1 MTSLRAALL
10 LISLATVPGS
20 LFAQQAKRDS
30 VTTLPD
36 VVRAVTRDSAAI
48 WNFPGA
54 ISRRPIDPA
63 LAASGRLE
71 DGFALAPGVLAQSRS
86 GGMDLRITIRGY
98 GARGAGDRSN
108 AGTMRGVR
116 VLVDGFPETEPDGRT
131 SLDLVDLGLGTQLD
145 VLRSNASAVWGN
157 AAGGVVA
164 LSTTPVA
171 GTGAGAIVSGGSF
184 GLRRAIANG
193 ATEWSD
199 GTLYGTVEHTALDG
213 WRANSAGER
222 TIVNL
227 GFVTPTDRNTS
238 LAVHVLGALNK
249 FSIPGALTA
258 DQLAADPQQANAT
271 YLARRERRDNQ
282 MVRIGTSLTHHLNPS
297 LALAVSG
304 FVTPKHLE
312 RSERGTYRFFDRI
325 HRGGSVLAEQTLT
338 NAGTLT
344 AGADLAYQDGPA
356 TFWSLT
362 SDGEQGDVKQ
372 QDKNEGAQN
381 AGIFL
386 QHEITLGSKLT
397 LTTGARYD
405 AIEYSLID
413 NITPQLNAEMRFSQ
427 VTPKLGATF
436 HAGRT
441 QIFYATLGG
450 GIEAPA
456 ANELDPPGT
465 FGQDTLVGMNPLL
478 EPIRSLTFE
487 VGTRHLVAPRSGI
500 FRTVSYDVAAYST
513 GVRNEVVP
521 YRGGRFYFT
530 AGEARRK
537 GIEGSVLAELDGGV
551 GVSASV
557 TLQDHRYTEY
567 VVDSAYYN
575 KPGHYA
581 DFSGNRVVGTPQTMY
596 GVDVSWL
603 PQMVEPLRIGFG
615 VQSVGS
621 YFADDANL
629 VEVPRSVVAT
639 ASLSLSRPLPLGG
652 ALGLR
657 GSLQFV
663 NIFDRANVGS
673 AFLNP
678 DLVNGQPA
686 AYEPGMPQ
694 QVIVGFSLGWVEAH

>member
-1 MTSLRAALL
+1 MRIFPAAILL
-10 LISLATVPGS
+10 TSLATIPGS
-20 LFAQQAKRDS
+20 LVAQQAKPDS
-30 VTTLPD
+30 IPKLPD
-36 VVRAVTRDSAAI
+36 VVRAVTRDSSAI

-54 ISRRPIDPA
+54 LSRRPIDPA

-71 DGFALAPGVLAQSRS
+71 DGFAMAPGVLAQSRS

-164 LSTTPVA
+164 LSTAPVA
-171 GTGAGAIVSGGSF
+171 GSGAGAIVSGGSF
-184 GLRRAIANG
+184 GLMRAIANG
-193 ATEWSD
+193 SSQWSD
-199 GTLYGTVEHTALDG
+199 GTIYGTAEHTSLDG
-213 WRANSAGER
+213 WRANSDGER

-227 GFVTPTDRNTS
+227 GFLTPTDRRTS

-249 FSIPGALTA
+249 FSIPGALTV
-258 DQLAADPQQANAT
+258 DQLADDPQQANAT
-271 YLARRERRDNQ
+271 YLARRERRDNR
-282 MVRIGTSLTHHLNPS
+282 MVRIGTQVTHHLTPS
-297 LALAVSG
+297 LAFSASG

-312 RSERGTYRFFDRI
+312 RSERGTYRYFDRI
-325 HRGGSVLAEQTLT
+325 HRGGSILAEQVLT

-344 AGADLAYQDGPA
+344 AGADLAAQDGPA

-362 SDGEQGDVKQ
+362 ADGEQGTVKQ
-372 QDKNEGAQN
+372 QDKNEGATN
-381 AGIFL
+381 AGVFL
-386 QHEITLGSKLT
+386 QHEITLAEKWT

-405 AIEYSLID
+405 AIDYSLID
-413 NITPQLNAEMRFSQ
+413 NITPKLNSEMRFSQ
-427 VTPKLGATF
+427 VTPKLGATY

-478 EPIRSLTFE
+478 EPIRSLTYE
-487 VGTRHLVAPRSGI
+487 VGTRHLIAPHSGVI
-500 FRTVSYDVAAYST
+500 RTISYDVAAYST
-513 GVRNEVVP
+513 RVKNEIVP
-521 YRGGRFYFT
+521 YRGGRFYFS

-557 TLQDHRYTEY
+557 TLQDHRYTDY
-567 VVDSAYYN
+567 VVDSTYYN
-575 KPGHYA
+575 RPGHYA
-581 DFSGNRVVGTPQTMY
+581 DYSDNRVVGTPQTMY
-596 GVDVSWL
+596 GLDLSWI
-603 PQMVEPLRIGFG
+603 PRPVAPLRIGFG
-615 VQSVGS
+615 VQSVGL
-621 YFADDANL
+621 YFADDANV
-629 VEVPRSVVAT
+629 VEVPQSIVAT
-639 ASLSLSRPLPLGG
+639 ASLSLNSPLPLGG
-652 ALGLR
+652 GLGLR
-657 GSLQFV
+657 GSLQV
-663 NIFDRANVGS
+663 INLFDRANVGS

-678 DLVNGQPA
+678 DLVNGLPA

-694 QVIVGFSLGWVEAH
+694 QLIVGFSVGWVAAH